1 MQMHRAEKNISEYI
15 VENAVV
21 DIIKIANL
29 MNEEIAHKNMIEQDI
44 RIDKLLLNIVVDVSL
59 SVLLTL
65 SWQNMWFE
73 LA

>member
-1 MQMHRAEKNISEYI
+1 MHRAEKNISEYI